1 MAGLGLRALLLG
13 LMLMLAVEAV
23 KLGGLSPVPTDDPG
37 VLNAT
42 RVAEED
48 FNRRSNNL
56 FHTAVSDVVAA
67 QIQVVSGLMYH
78 LSLALRTTVCRK
90 VEPRSENCPFHQDP
104 QYAKRTTCRYKV
116 WYRPWIGRMEVNS
129 AECHEVLR

>member
-13 LMLMLAVEAV
+13 LMLMLGVEAV

-48 FNRRSNNL
+48 FNRRSNDL
-56 FHTAVSDVVAA
+56 FHTAVSNVISA
-67 QIQVVSGLMYH
+67 QTQVVSGLMYH
-78 LSLALRTTVCRK
+78 LTLELRTTVCRK
-90 VEPRSENCPFHQDP
+90 SSASRNCPFHEDP
-104 QYAKRTTCRYKV
+104 QYAKKMTCNVKV
-116 WYRPWIGRMEVNS
+116 WDQPWAGPMRVFEQRCS
-129 AECHEVLR
+129 RTAE